1 MADRLAG
8 LVLPDSTPVEDLPE
22 EFQAEPRKAAPVKPV
37 TEKRDKSDLIFAL
50 AGIALATLCAVFPW
64 YIFFNQDEFGIRPLA
79 FSGAGDTGSED
90 WPAAGELTPADWADV
105 SVLDFRATGT
115 ISPTQ
120 PEMDGA
126 LHQPFPGD
134 LVPFRLIDA
143 ANGRAIIEDKDG
155 FWIVERGSALPDG
168 SRVSDVV
175 RSEDGSWVL
184 VTSDDRTIP
193 LCAESTQGPRKTGR
207 LSSSQIPGEQQ
218 CNL

>member
-8 LVLPDSTPVEDLPE
+8 LVLPDSTPVEELPEDLP
-22 EFQAEPRKAAPVKPV
+22 AEPRKAAPVRLV
-37 TEKRDKSDLIFAL
+37 EEGRDRSDWFFAL

-64 YIFFNQDEFGIRPLA
+64 YIFFNQDEFGIRPLT
-79 FSGAGDTGSED
+79 FSGAADAGSED
-90 WPAAGELTPADWADV
+90 WSAAGALTPADWAHV
-105 SVLDFRATGT
+105 NLLDFRATGT
-115 ISPTQ
+115 ISPGPLETDA
-120 PEMDGA
+120 P

-143 ANGRAIIEDKDG
+143 VNGRAIIEDKDG

-168 SRVSDVV
+168 SRVDDVV
-175 RSEDGSWVL
+175 LGEDGSWVL
-184 VTSDDRTIP
+184 VTSDDRKIP